1 MKLTPFTFHFK
12 GGQIT
17 VRAFNENEAKIL
29 AQAEAIN
36 RGWDCEV
43 CTYSAD
49 EPEEKPI
56 TLRDFLYKK
65 TQALELCAITDG
77 GWIVATCWID
87 HEDLFHI
94 PPKLAD
100 KEVKSDEWDEL
111 TIVDANGTSIKVPC
125 HYVNV

>member
-1 MKLTPFTFHFK
+1 MKPTKYTFFFK
-12 GGQIT
+12 GGKIEVYALNYDQ
-17 VRAFNENEAKIL
+17 AKIL
-29 AQAEAIN
+29 AQTEAIKN
-36 RGWDCEV
+36 GWDYEV

-77 GWIVATCWID
+77 GWVVATCWID
-87 HEDLFHI
+87 YEDLFHI
-94 PPKLAD
+94 PPRLAD
-100 KEVKSDEWDEL
+100 KEVKSDEWSAIN
-111 TIVDANGTSIKVPC
+111 IVDKTGKTIQIPC